1 MFFIYVSQKH
11 SETLEVRLI
20 SQTIRQFYSFLSAC
34 QGNWR
39 NSVHIS
45 TDGPG
50 YLLSADRDGRPIIMA
65 VEQFQQITGESID
78 PAECCAQLT
87 EDAFKSLYAQ
97 YLLWAVP
104 SSEADPLAILCQGI
118 PAAF

>member
-1 MFFIYVSQKH
+1 M
-11 SETLEVRLI
+11 EVRLI
-20 SQTIRQFYSFLSAC
+20 SQTIRQLYSFLSAC

-50 YLLSADRDGRPIIMA
+50 YLLSADRDGRPIMMA
-65 VEQFQQITGESID
+65 VEQFQQVTGQAID
-78 PAECCAQLT
+78 PAECCGQLT
-87 EDAFKSLYAQ
+87 GDAFKSLYTQ
-97 YLLWAVP
+97 YLLWAIP
-104 SSEADPLAILCQGI
+104 SSEADPFAILCQDI